1 MAPSW
6 GPVCGQGP
14 DVDGDALRDIG
25 QEEQQEGARCPLKHN
40 LVLQRPVLNSSVVC
54 HCS

>member
-25 QEEQQEGARCPLKHN
+25 QEEQEGARCPLKHN
-40 LVLQRPVLNSSVVC
+40 LVLQ
-54 HCS
+54 